1 MYWIQRTCRVHTNHE
16 KLNLLPISRGPY
28 LHLCCAGAA
37 PASSSIVKVDDSR
50 DLLGRQKLR
59 GRHEWFGNAYAVD
72 DMGVKVSIGGK
83 VNFVSISVNKKKDD
97 IVWSIRWWEDLHRET
112 QHTSPQDAGVPYT
125 ALFTLEMNSTHL
137 ATHPTVSFML
147 TDLLTLSGSDEV
159 GDCWV
164 YHESGLG
171 GEFFFHTKKTQ
182 EVSTM

>member
-1 MYWIQRTCRVHTNHE
+1 MGQLDDGKT
-16 KLNLLPISRGPY
+16 L
-28 LHLCCAGAA
+28 
-37 PASSSIVKVDDSR
+37 IVK
-50 DLLGRQKLR
+50 
-59 GRHEWFGNAYAVD
+59 
-72 DMGVKVSIGGK
+72 
-83 VNFVSISVNKKKDD
+83 
-97 IVWSIRWWEDLHRET
+97 T
-112 QHTSPQDAGVPYT
+112 QHTSPQAAGVPYT

-182 EVSTM
+182 EVSR

>member
-1 MYWIQRTCRVHTNHE
+1 VGQLDDGKT
-16 KLNLLPISRGPY
+16 L
-28 LHLCCAGAA
+28 
-37 PASSSIVKVDDSR
+37 IVK
-50 DLLGRQKLR
+50 
-59 GRHEWFGNAYAVD
+59 
-72 DMGVKVSIGGK
+72 
-83 VNFVSISVNKKKDD
+83 
-97 IVWSIRWWEDLHRET
+97 T
-112 QHTSPQDAGVPYT
+112 QHTSPQAAGVPYT

-182 EVSTM
+182 EGKYLLRYVNAEVRIFSTKETLKPEAFASSCLHPSSWLCVRDLADTQG